1 MDQELFEIIRKA
13 KQGKKEAFGQLV
25 VKYKGSVF
33 RQAYAI
39 LNDPAEAEDIAQ
51 EAFIKVYNTLIK
63 LENEYAFAAWLS
75 RIVVHLCYDQIK
87 KSKKEKEAFNRWHNV
102 RKKHASC
109 RQGAIE
115 HKQLQLNIAEAM
127 QELSPEQR
135 VVITLRDVQG
145 FTYDEIAD
153 IVQVP
158 VGTIKSRIHTA
169 RKALKNLLSG

>member
-13 KQGKKEAFGQLV
+13 KQGEKEAFGQLMV
-25 VKYKGSVF
+25 RFKGTVF

-51 EAFIKVYNTLIK
+51 EAFLKVYYTLGK
-63 LENEYAFAAWLS
+63 LGNEYAFASWLS
-75 RIVVHLCYDQIK
+75 RIVVHLCYDRIK
-87 KSKKEKEAFNRWHNV
+87 KSKKEKEAFNRWRDEGRRND
-102 RKKHASC
+102 SC

-135 VVITLRDVQG
+135 VVVTLRDVQG

-158 VGTIKSRIHTA
+158 VGTVKSRIHTA